1 MVLFL
6 HHSVMLPHH
15 RPVTAPAAPADQ
27 GFEFLDLLFRQEG
40 LSLFDGADAV
50 EGDVGA
56 FFRSPAH
63 KLLGGGQ
70 IHFVGLERLADINRR
85 VRSAARSLIIL
96 RTKSERSF
104 SSLVICSSFSFREP
118 LKTA

>member
-70 IHFVGLERLADINRR
+70 IHFVGLERLADIKPQGPQRGPLADH
-85 VRSAARSLIIL
+85 SPDEIGAQFLEL
-96 RTKSERSF
+96 GDLL
-104 SSLVICSSFSFREP
+104 LVQ
-118 LKTA
+118 L